1 VGIINI
7 NKQAV
12 VKPLLVL
19 KMNILQAENII
30 DDLPI
35 IVQADP
41 ISFLPD
47 GRDPFDINTNVVKSL
62 KKIVSLTKFFYSWI

>member
-1 VGIINI
+1 
-7 NKQAV
+7 
-12 VKPLLVL
+12 
-19 KMNILQAENII
+19 MNILQAENII